1 VGVLSEEKYTSK
13 TTPEEIAKKMG
24 SDKEYTSKIIYNY
37 DYAKDEFK
45 KAGVDLDQT
54 THQKM
59 AHGYQVLEQSA
70 KKVFTKRAGGE
81 VVVSVGIKF

>member
-1 VGVLSEEKYTSK
+1 MSEEKI
-13 TTPEEIAKKMG
+13 TTDEIAKQMG

-37 DYAKDEFK
+37 DFAKEEFK

-59 AHGYQVLEQSA
+59 AHGYQSLEQSA
-70 KKVFTKRAGGE
+70 KKLFTKKAAAGGE